1 MNTVICD
8 ICEKQIKDWPN
19 PADYGRPKDTDKKL
33 SLPMEMY
40 LGDSQNGGTK
50 FCVRIMTSQ
59 ENLCELCFLREL
71 ERYAIG
77 KLEELQNN
85 AKNKV
90 SS

>member
-1 MNTVICD
+1 
-8 ICEKQIKDWPN
+8 
-19 PADYGRPKDTDKKL
+19 
-33 SLPMEMY
+33 MY